1 VNSRLTDGFLAR
13 FAELPDAVK
22 AQARKAYRLW
32 RENHSHPSLC
42 FKRVH
47 TREPM
52 FSIRVSLNWRAVG
65 LLENDTICW
74 CWIGPHDEY
83 MRYLSTR

>member
-13 FAELPDAVK
+13 FAELSGAVK

-32 RENHSHPSLC
+32 RENNSHPSLC

-47 TREPM
+47 THEPM

-65 LLENDTICW
+65 LMENDTMC
-74 CWIGPHDEY
+74 
-83 MRYLSTR
+83 